1 MRWVVKDSERKPDPE
16 PIEGTARKAV
26 LIGIAGFAVAFLLI
40 VIFYEQ
46 ITSPNKIWYP
56 YTCLVAIVL
65 GIFALFKVRDR

>member
-16 PIEGTARKAV
+16 PIKGTARKAV
-26 LIGIAGFAVAFLLI
+26 LIGIAGFAAAFLLI

>member
-1 MRWVVKDSERKPDPE
+1 MRWVVRDSERKPDPE
-16 PIEGTARKAV
+16 PIKGTARKAV

>member
-1 MRWVVKDSERKPDPE
+1 MRWIVRDSDRKPDPE
-16 PIEGTARKAV
+16 PIRGTAKKAV
-26 LIGIAGFAVAFLLI
+26 VIGIIGFALALLLI

-65 GIFALFKVRDR
+65 GIFALFTVKDR